1 MSYYGVRNLKHVKQA
16 DGLWNVECDCYDSS
30 IRDFQGH
37 RVWHHVE
44 KFFDKNFTKAEL
56 EYMLFQ
62 HFLDGNFHGA
72 CGKYAPLSW
81 TNRKVTL
88 SEDNLNLVTTLR
100 KIYMDTPYTDAEK
113 RNAAYKKYSEVRYK
127 LYFEAWKQY
136 LKETAMRKKSSEAY
150 KVAVNKLSW
159 GTIYVKKVTSRHLF
173 YTTDIRE
180 VKIFRNTPEEIKAI
194 LAKFGVTNYTLI
206 SCTEEVEKA
215 EQLKLQLKAEHKDN
229 PRYCVKVKSNYRK
242 DKYMYLKEYSDN
254 SLTRTVSVE
263 DAVVFNTQDKQSIL
277 NQLSQVKFLQ
287 GYNLKVVP
295 CYK

>member
-1 MSYYGVRNLKHVKQA
+1 MSYYGIRNLKHVKQA
-16 DGLWNVECDCYDSS
+16 DGLWNAECDYYDSS
-30 IRDFQGH
+30 TRDFQGH

-72 CGKYAPLSW
+72 CGKYAPVA
-81 TNRKVTL
+81 TGKIRL
-88 SEDNLNLVTTLR
+88 SEDKLNLLAIIEKEYTS
-100 KIYMDTPYTDAEK
+100 TPYAETEK
-113 RNAAYKKYSEVRYK
+113 YNIARKKYNETRYK

-136 LKETAMRKKSSEAY
+136 LKDKYEKKKSSEAY
-150 KVAVNKLSW
+150 RVVTDKRSW

-173 YTTDIRE
+173 YTSDIRE

-215 EQLKLQLKAEHKDN
+215 EQLKLKLKTEHKDN
-229 PRYCVKVKSNYRK
+229 PKYCVKVKSNYRK

>member
-1 MSYYGVRNLKHVKQA
+1 MSYYGVKNLKHVKQA
-16 DGLWNVECDCYDSS
+16 DGLWNVECDYYDSS
-30 IRDFQGH
+30 TRDFRGR

-56 EYMLFQ
+56 EFEVFKD
-62 HFLDGNFHGA
+62 FLDGNFHGA

-88 SEDNLNLVTTLR
+88 SEDNLNLVTTLE
-100 KIYMDTPYTDAEK
+100 KIYRDTPYTDAEK

-136 LKETAMRKKSSEAY
+136 LKEVAMRKKSSEAY
-150 KVAVNKLSW
+150 RVVVNKLSW
-159 GTIYVKKVTSRHLF
+159 GTVYVKKVTSRHLF
-173 YTTDIRE
+173 YTTDIKE

-229 PRYCVKVKSNYRK
+229 PKYCVKVKSNYRQ

-295 CYK
+295 CYQ

>member
-1 MSYYGVRNLKHVKQA
+1 MSYYGIRNLKHVKQA

-44 KFFDKNFTKAEL
+44 KFFNKNFTKAEL

-81 TNRKVTL
+81 TNCKIRL
-88 SEDNLNLVTTLR
+88 SEDKLNLLAILE
-100 KIYMDTPYTDAEK
+100 KEYKSIPYAETEK
-113 RNAAYKKYSEVRYK
+113 CSVAYKKYNEVRYK

-136 LKETAMRKKSSEAY
+136 LKDKYEKKKSSEAY
-150 KVAVNKLSW
+150 RVVTDKRSW

-173 YTTDIRE
+173 YTSDIRE
-180 VKIFRNTPEEIKAI
+180 VQVFRNTPEEIKAI

-215 EQLKLQLKAEHKDN
+215 EQLKLKLKTEHKAN

-254 SLTRTVSVE
+254 SLTRAVSIE
-263 DAVVFNTQDKQSIL
+263 DAMVFNTQDKQSIL

>member
-30 IRDFQGH
+30 IRDFQGR
-37 RVWHHVE
+37 RVWHHIE

-62 HFLDGNFHGA
+62 HFLDGNLHGA
-72 CGKYAPLSW
+72 CGKYAPVS
-81 TNRKVTL
+81 TGKIRL
-88 SEDNLNLVTTLR
+88 SEDKLNLVTTLE
-100 KIYMDTPYTDAEK
+100 KIYRDTPYADAEK
-113 RNAAYKKYSEVRYK
+113 RNAAYKKYNEVRYK

-136 LKETAMRKKSSEAY
+136 LKETATKKKSSEAY
-150 KVAVNKLSW
+150 KVTVNNFSW

-173 YTTDIRE
+173 YTTDIKE
-180 VKIFRNTPEEIKAI
+180 AKIFRNTPEEIKAI
-194 LAKFGVTNYTLI
+194 LAKFGVISDTLI

-215 EQLKLQLKAEHKDN
+215 EQLKLKLKTEHKAN
-229 PRYCVKVKSNYRK
+229 PKYCVKVKSNYHK

-263 DAVVFNTQDKQSIL
+263 DAVVFNAQDKQSIL

>member
-37 RVWHHVE
+37 RVWHHIE

-72 CGKYAPLSW
+72 CGKYAPVS
-81 TNRKVTL
+81 TGKIRL
-88 SEDNLNLVTTLR
+88 SEDKLNLVTTLE
-100 KIYMDTPYTDAEK
+100 KIYRDTPYAETEK
-113 RNAAYKKYSEVRYK
+113 CNAAYKKYNEVRYK

-136 LKETAMRKKSSEAY
+136 LKDKYEKKKSQEAY
-150 KVAVNKLSW
+150 KVVTDKLSW

-194 LAKFGVTNYTLI
+194 LAKFGVTEYTLI
-206 SCTEEVEKA
+206 SCKEEVEKA
-215 EQLKLQLKAEHKDN
+215 EQLKLKLKTEHKAN

>member
-44 KFFDKNFTKAEL
+44 KFFDKNFNKAEL
-56 EYMLFQ
+56 EFEVFK
-62 HFLDGNFHGA
+62 HFLDGNLHGA
-72 CGKYAPLSW
+72 CGKYAPVA
-81 TNRKVTL
+81 TGKVRL
-88 SEDNLNLVTTLR
+88 SEDNLNLVTTLE
-100 KIYMDTPYTDAEK
+100 KIYRDTPYAETEK
-113 RNAAYKKYSEVRYK
+113 RNTAYKKYSEVRYK

-136 LKETAMRKKSSEAY
+136 LKETAMKKKSSEAY
-150 KVAVNKLSW
+150 RVVTDKLSW
-159 GTIYVKKVTSRHLF
+159 GTVYVKKVTSRHLF
-173 YTTDIRE
+173 YTTDIKE

-215 EQLKLQLKAEHKDN
+215 EQLKLQLKAEHKGN
-229 PRYCVKVKSNYRK
+229 PKYCVKVKSNYRK
-242 DKYMYLKEYSDN
+242 DKYMYLQEYSDD
-254 SLTRTVSVE
+254 SITRAVSVE
-263 DAVVFNTQDKQSIL
+263 DAMVFNTQDKQSIL
-277 NQLSQVKFLQ
+277 TQLSQVKFLQ

>member
-1 MSYYGVRNLKHVKQA
+1 MSYYGVKNLKHVKQA
-16 DGLWNVECDCYDSS
+16 DGLWNVECDYYDSS
-30 IRDFQGH
+30 TRDFQGH

-62 HFLDGNFHGA
+62 HFLDGNLHGA
-72 CGKYAPLSW
+72 CGKYAPVS
-81 TNRKVTL
+81 TGKIRL
-88 SEDNLNLVTTLR
+88 SEDKLNLLAILE
-100 KIYMDTPYTDAEK
+100 KEYKSIPYTETEK
-113 RNAAYKKYSEVRYK
+113 CSAAYKKYNEVRYK

-136 LKETAMRKKSSEAY
+136 LKDKYEKKKSSEAY
-150 KVAVNKLSW
+150 RVVTDKRSW

-173 YTTDIRE
+173 YTSDIRE
-180 VKIFRNTPEEIKAI
+180 VQVFRNTPEEIKAI

-215 EQLKLQLKAEHKDN
+215 EQLKLKLKTEHKAN
-229 PRYCVKVKSNYRK
+229 PKYCVKVKSNYHK

>member
-72 CGKYAPLSW
+72 CGKYAPVA
-81 TNRKVTL
+81 TGKIRL
-88 SEDNLNLVTTLR
+88 SEDKLNLLAIIKKEYTS
-100 KIYMDTPYTDAEK
+100 TPYAETEK
-113 RNAAYKKYSEVRYK
+113 YNIAYKKYNETRYK

-136 LKETAMRKKSSEAY
+136 LKETAIRKKSSEAY

-173 YTTDIRE
+173 YTSDIKE
-180 VKIFRNTPEEIKAI
+180 AKIFRNTSEEIKAI
-194 LAKFGVTNYTLI
+194 LAKFGVTQYTLI
-206 SCTEEVEKA
+206 SCTEEVEKV
-215 EQLKLQLKAEHKDN
+215 EQLKLKLKTEHKAN
-229 PRYCVKVKSNYRK
+229 PRYCVKVKSNYHK

>member
-30 IRDFQGH
+30 IRDFQGR
-37 RVWHHVE
+37 RVWYHITSLY
-44 KFFDKNFTKAEL
+44 DKNFTKAEL
-56 EYMLFQ
+56 EFKVFKA
-62 HFLDGNFHGA
+62 FLDGIFHGA
-72 CGKYAPLSW
+72 CGKYAPVS
-81 TNRKVTL
+81 TGKIRL
-88 SEDNLNLVTTLR
+88 SEDNLNLVATLE
-100 KIYMDTPYTDAEK
+100 KIYRDTPYTDAEK
-113 RNAAYKKYSEVRYK
+113 RNAAYKKYNEVRYK

-136 LKETAMRKKSSEAY
+136 LKDKYEKKKSSEAY
-150 KVAVNKLSW
+150 RVVTDKFSW

-173 YTTDIRE
+173 YTSDIRE
-180 VKIFRNTPEEIKAI
+180 VKVFRNTPEEIKAI

-215 EQLKLQLKAEHKDN
+215 EQLKLKLKTEHKAN

-263 DAVVFNTQDKQSIL
+263 DAIVFNTQDKQSIL

>member
-16 DGLWNVECDCYDSS
+16 DGLWNAECDCYDSS
-30 IRDFQGH
+30 TRDFQGH
-37 RVWHHVE
+37 RLWHHIE
-44 KFFDKNFTKAEL
+44 KLFDKNYNKAEL

-62 HFLDGNFHGA
+62 HFLDGNLHGA
-72 CGKYAPLSW
+72 CGKYAPLS
-81 TNRKVTL
+81 TGKIRL
-88 SEDNLNLVTTLR
+88 SEDKLNLVTTLE
-100 KIYMDTPYTDAEK
+100 KIYRDTPYTETEK

-150 KVAVNKLSW
+150 KVTVNKFSW
-159 GTIYVKKVTSRHLF
+159 GTVYVKKVTSRHLF

-206 SCTEEVEKA
+206 SCKEEVEKA
-215 EQLKLQLKAEHKDN
+215 EQLKLKLKTEHKAN
-229 PRYCVKVKSNYRK
+229 PKYCVKVKSNYRK

>member
-72 CGKYAPLSW
+72 CGKYAPVS
-81 TNRKVTL
+81 TGKVRL
-88 SEDNLNLVTTLR
+88 SEDNLNLVTTLEKVYR
-100 KIYMDTPYTDAEK
+100 DTPYTDADK

-136 LKETAMRKKSSEAY
+136 LKDSYKKKKSSEAY

-173 YTTDIRE
+173 YTSDTRE
-180 VKIFRNTPEEIKAI
+180 VKVFRNTPEEIKAI

-215 EQLKLQLKAEHKDN
+215 EQLKLKLKTEHKAN
-229 PRYCVKVKSNYRK
+229 PRYCVKVKSSYHK
-242 DKYMYLKEYSDN
+242 DKYMYLKDYSDN
-254 SLTRTVSVE
+254 SLTRAVSVE
-263 DAVVFNTQDKQSIL
+263 DAIVFNTQDKQSIL

>member
-1 MSYYGVRNLKHVKQA
+1 MSYYGIRNLKHVKQA

-81 TNRKVTL
+81 TNCKVHL
-88 SEDNLNLVTTLR
+88 SEDKLNLLAIIEKEYTS
-100 KIYMDTPYTDAEK
+100 TPYAETEK
-113 RNAAYKKYSEVRYK
+113 YNIARKKYNETRYK

-136 LKETAMRKKSSEAY
+136 LKDKYEKKKSSEAY
-150 KVAVNKLSW
+150 RVVTDKRSW

-173 YTTDIRE
+173 YTSDIRE
-180 VKIFRNTPEEIKAI
+180 AKVFRNTPEEIKAI

-206 SCTEEVEKA
+206 SCKEEVEKA
-215 EQLKLQLKAEHKDN
+215 EQLKLKLKTEHKTN
-229 PRYCVKVKSNYRK
+229 PKYCVKVKSNYRK

-263 DAVVFNTQDKQSIL
+263 DAIVFNTQDKQSIL

>member
-1 MSYYGVRNLKHVKQA
+1 MSYYGIRNLKHVKQA

-30 IRDFQGH
+30 TRDFQGH

-56 EYMLFQ
+56 EFEVFK
-62 HFLDGNFHGA
+62 HFLDGNLHGA
-72 CGKYAPLSW
+72 CGKYAPVS
-81 TNRKVTL
+81 TGKIRL
-88 SEDNLNLVTTLR
+88 SEDKFNLLAILE
-100 KIYMDTPYTDAEK
+100 KEYKSIPYTETEK
-113 RNAAYKKYSEVRYK
+113 CSAAYKKYNEVRYK

-136 LKETAMRKKSSEAY
+136 LKDKYEKKKSSEAY
-150 KVAVNKLSW
+150 RVVTDKRSW

-173 YTTDIRE
+173 YTSDIRE
-180 VKIFRNTPEEIKAI
+180 VQVFRNTPEEIKAI

-206 SCTEEVEKA
+206 SCKEEVEKA
-215 EQLKLQLKAEHKDN
+215 EQLKLKLKTEHKAN
-229 PRYCVKVKSNYRK
+229 PKYCVKVKSNYRK

>member
-1 MSYYGVRNLKHVKQA
+1 MSYYGIRNLKHVKQA

-72 CGKYAPLSW
+72 CGKYAPVS
-81 TNRKVTL
+81 TGKVRL
-88 SEDNLNLVTTLR
+88 SEDKLNLLAILE
-100 KIYMDTPYTDAEK
+100 KIYRDTPYTDAEK
-113 RNAAYKKYSEVRYK
+113 RNAAYKKYNEVRYK

-136 LKETAMRKKSSEAY
+136 LKDKYEKKKSSEAY
-150 KVAVNKLSW
+150 RVVTDKRSW

-173 YTTDIRE
+173 YTSDIRE
-180 VKIFRNTPEEIKAI
+180 VQVFRNTPEEIKAI

-206 SCTEEVEKA
+206 SCKEEVEKA
-215 EQLKLQLKAEHKDN
+215 EQLKLKLKTEHKAN
-229 PRYCVKVKSNYRK
+229 PKYCVKVKSNYRK

>member
-37 RVWHHVE
+37 RVWHHIE

-72 CGKYAPLSW
+72 CGKYAPVS
-81 TNRKVTL
+81 TGKIRL
-88 SEDNLNLVTTLR
+88 SEDKLNLVTTLE
-100 KIYMDTPYTDAEK
+100 KIYRDTPYAETEK
-113 RNAAYKKYSEVRYK
+113 CNAAYKKYNEVRYK

-136 LKETAMRKKSSEAY
+136 LKDKYEKKKSQEAY
-150 KVAVNKLSW
+150 KVVTDKRSW
-159 GTIYVKKVTSRHLF
+159 GTVYVKKVTSRHLF
-173 YTTDIRE
+173 YTSDVRE

-215 EQLKLQLKAEHKDN
+215 EQLKLKLKTEHKVN
-229 PRYCVKVKSNYRK
+229 PKYCVKVKSNYRK